1 MQKPKD
7 HHKKTKTKNPFQFGE
22 HCSLSFSGIATS
34 FIGEIINQA
43 SIFAVAQSKLKP
55 EPVPRLMQSADCAK
69 ALRV

>member
-1 MQKPKD
+1 MQNSEHHHKEQKPKD
-7 HHKKTKTKNPFQFGE
+7 PFQFGE